1 MRMMQYRKRRIVLA
15 ASLLILWTHRHE
27 SGIPGAFAFAP
38 AWRPL
43 WSSSIMT
50 PYTKQHP
57 ALLISSKSPFSL
69 HTRQTHWSDQAQP
82 PLLATPSFE
91 DKDETT
97 HESEEKSLLLTKE
110 EKWESISK
118 TVEAVA
124 LVAWLAAISA
134 FILVNNFVGPWP
146 VYFQY
151 VPERVFFL
159 LHMLGGMLFGGG
171 VLLTAAIEWLVVG
184 NKNETVLQ
192 FWFDKVPLLD
202 GLIVLPALTVS
213 MISGTGLSIRRY
225 GGLGHA
231 PEHIQAVFY
240 ALVAFCAWWAF
251 TDLTTQGK
259 ALIAVNKWTANDE
272 MAKTKTN
279 EYAISDTSSEP
290 NDVPSVVELRT
301 ISNVVSSMFVIV
313 IYSIMVMKP
322 GTLFTFP

>member
-1 MRMMQYRKRRIVLA
+1 
-15 ASLLILWTHRHE
+15 
-27 SGIPGAFAFAP
+27 
-38 AWRPL
+38 
-43 WSSSIMT
+43 MT

-57 ALLISSKSPFSL
+57 ALLISTFSKSPFSL

-97 HESEEKSLLLTKE
+97 HESEEKSLLLMKE
-110 EKWESISK
+110 EKWESVSK

-134 FILVNNFVGPWP
+134 FILVNNFIGPWP
-146 VYFQY
+146 EAMTH

-184 NKNETVLQ
+184 NKNDTVLQ

-202 GLIVLPALTVS
+202 GVIVLPALTVS

-225 GGLGHA
+225 GGLGQA

-240 ALVAFCAWWAF
+240 ALLAFCAWWAF

-259 ALIAVNKWTANDE
+259 ALIAVNEWTSE
-272 MAKTKTN
+272 GEKAK
-279 EYAISDTSSEP
+279 ADEP
-290 NDVPSVVELRT
+290 NDVPNVVELRT
-301 ISNVVSSMFVIV
+301 ISNVVSSLFVIV
-313 IYSIMVMKP
+313 LYAMMVMKP
-322 GTLFTFP
+322 GMITFP